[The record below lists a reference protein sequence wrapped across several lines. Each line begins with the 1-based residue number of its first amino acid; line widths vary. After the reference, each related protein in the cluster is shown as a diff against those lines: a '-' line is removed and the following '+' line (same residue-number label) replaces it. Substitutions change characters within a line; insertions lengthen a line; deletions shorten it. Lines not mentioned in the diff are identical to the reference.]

1 MCIMLTYL
9 LLAEGNPGA
18 GGGMGSMLFLFAGL
32 FFLFYFIVL
41 RPMRREEADR
51 RSMQSGL
58 KKNDKILTHAGI
70 YGTVV
75 SVSDTED
82 EIVVKVDDNVRL
94 RMVRAAVARNI
105 TNEEA
110 AKQQAQA
117 AGNKDQGSSTKEAIT
132 AKGK

>member
-1 MCIMLTYL
+1 
-9 LLAEGNPGA
+9 
-18 GGGMGSMLFLFAGL
+18 MLFLFAGL

-41 RPMRREEADR
+41 RPMRREEAER
-51 RSMQSGL
+51 RNMQSGL

-110 AKQQAQA
+110 AKQQSPTAS
-117 AGNKDQGSSTKEAIT
+117 NKDQGSSPKEAIT
-132 AKGK
+132 VKNK

>member
-1 MCIMLTYL
+1 
-9 LLAEGNPGA
+9 
-18 GGGMGSMLFLFAGL
+18 MGSMLFLFAGL

-51 RSMQSGL
+51 RTMQSSL

-132 AKGK
+132 VKK